1 MNGQVHNIAGSAGS
15 LRTSSAFAASHMC
28 GTFLSLQVFSY
39 DTDGRLKE
47 QLTYQFRSLGKRV
60 YDYDSEGRPRA
71 VLLYK
76 NGLLLSTIQYGYD
89 DWGRLSEQLE
99 LAGQGTNRKKTTYD
113 YDERGR
119 LATERFTNRLDA
131 SLDAISTYI

>member
-1 MNGQVHNIAGSAGS
+1 VRDLLVAAG
-15 LRTSSAFAASHMC
+15 
-28 GTFLSLQVFSY
+28 FSY
-39 DTDGRLKE
+39 ETDGQLKE
-47 QLTYQFRSLGKRV
+47 QL
-60 YDYDSEGRPRA
+60 
-71 VLLYK
+71 
-76 NGLLLSTIQYGYD
+76 QYEYD